1 MDAIIVLI
9 GLGIGVAIFL
19 ALMNSITAIVYN
31 CTSVAIT
38 FGICWAIGIV
48 LAWIAWKIALIIGII
63 ALIIFIIGKV
73 TGAGKKTDGENKDG
87 ADADDSKPQDDE

>member
-9 GLGIGVAIFL
+9 GLAIGVAIFL

-48 LAWIAWKIALIIGII
+48 LAWIAWKIAIIIGVI
-63 ALIIFIIGKV
+63 ALIIFVIRKFISPQKKNQE
-73 TGAGKKTDGENKDG
+73 TKTD
-87 ADADDSKPQDDE
+87 DASDEAVAEDLKQ

>member
-31 CTSVAIT
+31 CTSVAIA

-73 TGAGKKTDGENKDG
+73 AGAGKKTGGENEDG
-87 ADADDSKPQDDE
+87 ADDSKSQDDE

>member
-9 GLGIGVAIFL
+9 GLAIGVAIFL

-73 TGAGKKTDGENKDG
+73 TGAGKKSDNKTEETQCECERQTEEN
-87 ADADDSKPQDDE
+87 E